1 MRKLAIAILLMGA
14 ARIAGACSCVPI
26 PDVAG
31 ALERSDLVADGTV
44 VAVEDRYVGWRKV
57 KVWFQR
63 RFGSPFPS
71 ALDAGFE
78 VRLKVHQVWKGR
90 ATTEMA
96 VYTWRDEAGCG
107 FPFRPGNRY
116 VVYARLG
123 SEEEYEAA
131 LCSRTRL
138 RGESDEVAM
147 LDRLASSRKL

>member
-1 MRKLAIAILLMGA
+1 MRKLAIAILLTCA

-31 ALERSDLVADGTV
+31 GLERSDLVADGTV
-44 VAVEDRYVGWRKV
+44 VAIEDRHVGWRKI

-78 VRLKVHQVWKGR
+78 VRLKVHQVWKGS
-90 ATTEMA
+90 ATPEM
-96 VYTWRDEAGCG
+96 VIYTWRDEAGCG
-107 FPFRPGNRY
+107 FRFRPGSRY
-116 VVYARLG
+116 IVYARQG
-123 SEEEYEAA
+123 PEEEYEAL

-138 RGESDEVAM
+138 RGDDDEAAT
-147 LDRLASSRKL
+147 LDQLASSKKF

>member
-1 MRKLAIAILLMGA
+1 MRILAIAILLTCAVRGA
-14 ARIAGACSCVPI
+14 AACSCVPI

-44 VAVEDRYVGWRKV
+44 VAIEDRHVGWRKI

-71 ALDAGFE
+71 AFDAGFE
-78 VRLKVHQVWKGR
+78 IHLKVNQVWKGR
-90 ATTEMA
+90 VTRET
-96 VYTWRDEAGCG
+96 VIYTWRDEAGCG

-123 SEEEYEAA
+123 PEDEYEAS
-131 LCSRTRL
+131 LCSRTRFQ
-138 RGESDEVAM
+138 GEDDVAA
-147 LDRLASSRKL
+147 LDRLASSKKF